1 MRVSNREGG
10 LSPQHRLLVT
20 HNSFQIHLFCHP
32 RWQGVDCHRWRQQL
46 QRYRRGRRQICD
58 LALGTEK
65 SGLAVRGGISRR
77 KTELHIFLGQEIQ
90 GNPSASIAALL
101 WSKQNRKEVWIP
113 AETKATT
120 KAAARASA
128 KATAKATTK
137 TTTRADSSGS
147 MRKLN
152 EFFCINKIILRCHK
166 KRV

>member
-1 MRVSNREGG
+1 MCVCPTGREVSP
-10 LSPQHRLLVT
+10 LSIDRK
-20 HNSFQIHLFCHP
+20 SFITVFKSIYLIFFP

-113 AETKATT
+113 AQTKATT
-120 KAAARASA
+120 KATAR
-128 KATAKATTK
+128 ATAKATAK

-152 EFFCINKIILRCHK
+152 EFFCTNKIIICCHK
-166 KRV
+166 KGV